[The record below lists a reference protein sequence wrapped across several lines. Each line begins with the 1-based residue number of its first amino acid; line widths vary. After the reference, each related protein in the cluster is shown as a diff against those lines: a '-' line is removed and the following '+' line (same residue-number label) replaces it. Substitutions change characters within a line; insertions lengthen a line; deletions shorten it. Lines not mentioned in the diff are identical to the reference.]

1 MNSKKTFHPN
11 KIIRTLITADTLF
24 WAGAFFNSAIA
35 AVYLAD
41 VIKIDPVTVIATG
54 YAVYLLARSL
64 PQFQIA
70 KFLDSNKSYAD
81 EVYVATLGAVITGLS
96 FYMFN
101 FISEPWH
108 LYAQSI
114 VNGIGVA
121 LYLPSW
127 RKLQAKYLDKG
138 QEAKENA
145 VLDSIE
151 TVVGAV
157 AALVGAELV
166 ALFGSFKP
174 VYYMLGTLTLIGGGV
189 IFTLGKIKAIKKGTA
204 FKEK

>member
-1 MNSKKTFHPN
+1 MKKKTEFHPN
-11 KIIRTLITADTLF
+11 RIIKTLIAADTLF

-35 AVYLAD
+35 AVYLSE

-54 YAVYLLARSL
+54 YAVFLLARSL
-64 PQFQIA
+64 PQFFIA
-70 KFLDSNKSYAD
+70 KVLDSNKSYAD
-81 EVYVATLGAVITGLS
+81 EVYVATFGAVVVGIS
-96 FYMFN
+96 FFMFN
-101 FISEPWH
+101 YISEPWH

-145 VLDSIE
+145 ILDSIE
-151 TVVGAV
+151 TAVGAL
-157 AALVGAELV
+157 AALIGAELV
-166 ALFGSFKP
+166 TLFGSFKP
-174 VYYMLGTLTLIGGGV
+174 VYVILGSLAIIGSGI
-189 IFTLGKIKAIKKGTA
+189 IFTLGKIKAVQKGTMLKKG
-204 FKEK
+204 